1 MRAFAALVSG
11 FISLFLTD
19 ISEVTRAEHNPLFYN
34 VNVTR
39 QNQKVTRAVSLMK
52 H

>member
-19 ISEVTRAEHNPLFYN
+19 ISEATRAEHNPLFY
-34 VNVTR
+34 NVTR
-39 QNQKVTRAVSLMK
+39 QNQKVTRAVSLIK